1 MARQTISLFMWGYQ
15 SHFRH
20 RIEYLA
26 RDVLKGL
33 GVSVDAMALLVGVC
47 RPGHANQ
54 NPVCV
59 EPEDG
64 RWPLALFDGLV
75 DSVEDVYSKHHLQD
89 MFFGDEPSMRDKPEW
104 MRRDSVTTAVRLALM
119 PYDERQGVRSFVGQ
133 ARPVGDFYVAPVI
146 QVPEALFLKFPPLK
160 ERARRDKFERGGGY
174 VSLIHAAL
182 ATVLNEATSALQGPE
197 PGRTVGG
204 EMRKADE
211 IVRLAAEAFM
221 HTPGL
226 AISDRYMHTDLFDR
240 LNLISSLLYEGARG
254 VGRLLLA
261 NPKHPG
267 IEYLLRFQT
276 PVPINDPR
284 WTRKVLQ
291 LAGPSA
297 ALVADS
303 ERVYGLGRLLSSH
316 DPEDQSI
323 FAVDFL
329 DHYNWELRSGGL
341 VLLRSLYGEPTLPS
355 EIIEADAF
363 ISNLAR
369 MFPAST
375 QATRAHFWQLFNAA
389 AHQKIGSMIVIA
401 EDAVSEA
408 LRLEAQGTNI
418 QPVELS
424 IELLRQVSTID
435 GSILM
440 DPQGYCHAI
449 GVILDGLANDN
460 CTPSR
465 GSRFNSAVRYI
476 RSGTVRRLAIVVS
489 EDRTVDLFPLLRPRQ
504 SRKELDD
511 YVRAFTAASVHDYHA
526 SMNWLDSRR
535 FYLSAQQCADIN
547 AALAR
552 IEAFPQEVGEIR
564 FLQSPFSADP
574 EFDDSYLID

>member
-1 MARQTISLFMWGYQ
+1 MWGYQ
-15 SHFRH
+15 HHFRH
-20 RIEYLA
+20 SIEYLA
-26 RDVLKGL
+26 RDVLKVL

-47 RPGHANQ
+47 RPGHANR

-64 RWPLALFDGLV
+64 RWPLGLFAGLV
-75 DSVEDVYSKHHLQD
+75 DSVDDVYSKHRLQD
-89 MFFGDEPSMRDKPEW
+89 IFFGDEPSMRDKPEW
-104 MRRDSVTTAVRLALM
+104 MRQDSVKTAVHRALM
-119 PYDERQGVRSFVGQ
+119 SYDEGQGVRSFVGQ

-146 QVPEALFLKFPPLK
+146 QIPEEIFRQFPPLK
-160 ERARRDKFERGGGY
+160 ERARGDEFDRGGGY

-182 ATVLNEATSALQGPE
+182 ATVLDEATSALQGPE
-197 PGRTVGG
+197 PGRSVGG

-211 IVRLAAEAFM
+211 IVSLAAKAFM

-226 AISDRYMHTDLFDR
+226 AISDRYMYEDLFDR

-276 PVPINDPR
+276 PVRINDPR

-291 LAGPSA
+291 LAGSSA

-303 ERVYGLGRLLSSH
+303 EYVYGLGYLLSSH
-316 DPEDQSI
+316 NPEDQSI

-329 DHYNWELRSGGL
+329 DQYNWELWCGEL
-341 VLLRSLYGEPTLPS
+341 ALLRSLYGKPTLPCQIL
-355 EIIEADAF
+355 EEDAF

-369 MFPAST
+369 IFPTST
-375 QATRAHFWQLFNAA
+375 ETSRSQIWQLFNAA
-389 AHQKIGSMIVIA
+389 AHQKMGSMIVIA
-401 EDAVSEA
+401 EDAELEA
-408 LRLEAQGTNI
+408 TRLETQCTKI
-418 QPVELS
+418 HPLKLS
-424 IELLRQVSTID
+424 VELLRQVSAID

-449 GVILDGLANDN
+449 GVILDGQANDK

-476 RSGTVRRLAIVVS
+476 RSGIVRRLAIVVS
-489 EDRTVDLFPLLRPRQ
+489 EDRTVDIFPLLRPRQ
-504 SRKELDD
+504 SRKELDN
-511 YVRAFTAASVHDYHA
+511 YVRAFRAASVHDYHA
-526 SMNWLDSRR
+526 SINWLDSRR
-535 FYLSAQQCADIN
+535 FYLNAQQCADIN
-547 AALAR
+547 AVLAR
-552 IEAFPQEVGEIR
+552 LEAVQPEVGEIR
-564 FLQSPFSADP
+564 ILHNPFRADP